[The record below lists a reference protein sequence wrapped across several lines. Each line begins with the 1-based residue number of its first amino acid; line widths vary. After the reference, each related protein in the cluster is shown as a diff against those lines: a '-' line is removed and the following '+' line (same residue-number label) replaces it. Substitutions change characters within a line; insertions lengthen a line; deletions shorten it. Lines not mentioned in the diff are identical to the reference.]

1 MTLLELSRLLKKRL
15 LLVVALPVVCA
26 VAMGLFSFLL
36 MPDTYTASTSLYV
49 LTKTENVNGGNN
61 NNMYSDLNASQ
72 LLTNDVAALVESDR
86 VFNDTAKDL
95 GMQNLDE
102 FDIAV
107 ASETTTRVITL
118 SVAGKD
124 ANTAATVA
132 NKLVDNVSD
141 IAREVMDIQGV
152 NVIDEAIAPTD
163 PSGPNRP
170 MYIAAA
176 LMLGIFL
183 AIAIVVLSDML
194 NTKVRNAE
202 EVEEL
207 LGVPVIGRMP
217 TAKGG
222 K

>member
-15 LLVVALPVVCA
+15 LLVVTLPVVCA

-49 LTKTENVNGGNN
+49 LTKTENANGGNS

-118 SVAGKD
+118 SVAGED
-124 ANTAATVA
+124 ANTAAMVA

-176 LMLGIFL
+176 LMLGIFM
-183 AIAIVVLSDML
+183 AIAIAVLSDML

-202 EVEEL
+202 EAEEL
-207 LGVPVIGRMP
+207 LGVSVIGRMP
-217 TAKGG
+217 AVKGG